1 MIYLDKNDGKI
12 KYTEDK
18 NEILA
23 QALLAELAL
32 FKGEN
37 PMSTNAGVDY
47 IGVFNNEKFLKTEA
61 EEVIDKYATK
71 FDTIELGEIEYD
83 DDRIKASISMTFK
96 NGETDSQTWSVQ

>member
-1 MIYLDKNDGKI
+1 MIYLDKNNGKI

-37 PMSTNAGVDY
+37 PMNSTAGIDY
-47 IGVFNNEKFLKTEA
+47 LGVFNNEKFLKIEA
-61 EEVIDKYATK
+61 EELIDKYANE
-71 FDTIELGEIEYD
+71 FDTVELGEIEYD
-83 DDRIKASISMTFK
+83 NDRVKATISMAFK
-96 NGETDSQTWSVQ
+96 NGETDSQTWSVE

>member
-1 MIYLDKNDGKI
+1 MIYLDNADGKI

-23 QALLAELAL
+23 RALLAELAL

-37 PMSTNAGVDY
+37 PMNAAAGIDY
-47 IGVFNNEKFLKTEA
+47 LGVFNNEKFLKIEA
-61 EEVIDKYATK
+61 EELIDKYANK
-71 FDTIELGEIEYD
+71 FDSIELGEIEYD
-83 DDRIKASISMTFK
+83 DNRIKAAISMTFK

>member
-12 KYTEDK
+12 KRTEDK

-37 PMSTNAGVDY
+37 PMNTEAGIDY
-47 IGVFNNEKFLKTEA
+47 LGVFNNEKFLKIEA
-61 EEVIDKYATK
+61 EELIDRYSNK

-83 DDRIKASISMTFK
+83 SDKVFASLSMTFK

>member
-12 KYTEDK
+12 KCTEDK

-23 QALLAELAL
+23 QAMLAELAL

-37 PMSTNAGVDY
+37 PMNTNAGIDY
-47 IGVFNNEKFLKTEA
+47 VGVFNNEKFLKIEA
-61 EEVIDKYATK
+61 EELIDSYVSE

-83 DDRIKASISMTFK
+83 DDRVTARISMTFK

>member
-12 KYTEDK
+12 KRAEDK

-37 PMSTNAGVDY
+37 PMSTGAGVDY
-47 IGVFNNEKFLKTEA
+47 IGVFNNEKFLKIEA

-96 NGETDSQTWSVQ
+96 NGESDSQTWSVQ